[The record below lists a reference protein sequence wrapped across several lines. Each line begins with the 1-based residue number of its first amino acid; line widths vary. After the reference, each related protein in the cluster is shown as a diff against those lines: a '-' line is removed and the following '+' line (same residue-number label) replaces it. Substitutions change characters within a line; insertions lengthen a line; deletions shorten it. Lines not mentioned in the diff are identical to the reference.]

1 VSVRGRNNTRT
12 RRRSRSIHSA
22 ATGPA
27 PGVTGGRRP
36 DANRV
41 LERCSSARA
50 APPAT
55 PAGGRWLL
63 ATTPTARSRCSI
75 SPASRQAVPAPAPPA
90 RRRPARVRLHQRRR
104 AGTGA
109 GWQERLDYRQHQE
122 RLGYRLLTY
131 DTRCARK
138 DRVLTFR
145 DGNVRWRPGPGRYCG
160 SPGCV
165 PRARSWRSARTTC
178 RSPTPTR
185 HRCCAPL
192 VSRLVRTRWPSCIS
206 GPRDGRR
213 AVSRGP
219 LPTRA

>member
-50 APPAT
+50 APPTTGRWPLVAGDYSNGKIPMLDFTSIPAGRPCACSSCTTTTSASSPT
-55 PAGGRWLL
+55 PA
-63 ATTPTARSRCSI
+63 APSRHLS
-75 SPASRQAVPAPAPPA
+75 
-90 RRRPARVRLHQRRR
+90 
-104 AGTGA
+104 

-219 LPTRA
+219 LPTGA